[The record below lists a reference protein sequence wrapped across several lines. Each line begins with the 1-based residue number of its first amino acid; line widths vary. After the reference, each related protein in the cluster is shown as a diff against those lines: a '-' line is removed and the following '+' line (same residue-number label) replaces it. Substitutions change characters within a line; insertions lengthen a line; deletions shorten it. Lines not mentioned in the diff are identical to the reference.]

1 MRNADSVN
9 AGSANT
15 DGMGGDGVTGGGA
28 TGGAA
33 TSGAATGAAAIGGGA
48 TGNTASDDAATGRGA
63 VPVAPRP
70 AASRLSYV
78 DWVRGLAI
86 LVMIQA
92 HALDAWTRVQDR
104 TTTGYGWSALIA
116 GLGAPMFL
124 FLAGVSVA
132 LAASGRERKLGDA
145 ARAAASIRRRGWE
158 IFGLAFLF
166 RLQSYVLNA
175 GATLT
180 GLLKVDILNIM
191 GPSIVGAAALWQAG
205 RRFGPRLVLFAAAA
219 LAFTLLT
226 PPVRGAEFLSA
237 IPDPLEWY
245 VRPSPGRSTFTLFPW
260 AGFVFAG
267 GVVGVLIAGS
277 NAAGREARRHWG
289 SASGDDS
296 RIGARGQPGS
306 DLTRFHFRLLAGS
319 LALIAGAYGASYLP
333 SIYSN
338 SNFWTTSPTFFLM
351 RVGIVSA
358 LLPLAYFYER
368 RPRLLG
374 RWVESSPI
382 ALFGQSSLF
391 VYWVHTELAY
401 GSVSLPLHKS
411 LPFPRAFAAFVLL
424 TLFMFVLT
432 LVKNQVVGRWKGE

>member
-1 MRNADSVN
+1 MSEVARA
-9 AGSANT
+9 
-15 DGMGGDGVTGGGA
+15 GGA
-28 TGGAA
+28 GQGTASRGAA
-33 TSGAATGAAAIGGGA
+33 
-48 TGNTASDDAATGRGA
+48 
-63 VPVAPRP
+63 
-70 AASRLSYV
+70 RLSYV

-92 HALDAWTRVQDR
+92 HSLDAWTRVEDR
-104 TTTGYGWSALIA
+104 ATAGYGWSALIA
-116 GLGAPMFL
+116 GMGAPMFL

-132 LAASGRERKLGDA
+132 LAAPGRERKLGGP

-175 GATLT
+175 GTTLT

-205 RRFGPRLVLFAAAA
+205 RRYGPRLALFAAAA
-219 LAFTLLT
+219 LALTLLT
-226 PPVRGAEFLSA
+226 PPVRGAGFLSV

-245 VRPSPGRSTFTLFPW
+245 IRPAPGRSVFTLFPW

-267 GVVGVLIAGS
+267 GVVGVLIAGRAP
-277 NAAGREARRHWG
+277 AAGAGR
-289 SASGDDS
+289 S
-296 RIGARGQPGS
+296 S
-306 DLTRFHFRLLAGS
+306 DRWPFQVALFAGS
-319 LALIAGAYGASYLP
+319 LLLVAGAYGASFLP

-338 SNFWTTSPTFFLM
+338 SSFWTTSPTFFLM

-358 LLPLAYFYER
+358 LLPLAWFYER
-368 RPRLLG
+368 RPRLLA
-374 RWVESSPI
+374 RWISWSPM

-401 GSVSLPLHKS
+401 GSASLPLHRR
-411 LPFPRAFAAFVLL
+411 LPFGQALVAFGLL

-432 LVKNQVVGRWKGE
+432 LGKNALVRAWRERRATV

>member
-1 MRNADSVN
+1 MNR
-9 AGSANT
+9 
-15 DGMGGDGVTGGGA
+15 
-28 TGGAA
+28 
-33 TSGAATGAAAIGGGA
+33 
-48 TGNTASDDAATGRGA
+48 
-63 VPVAPRP
+63 APG
-70 AASRLSYV
+70 SRLSYI

-92 HALDAWTRVQDR
+92 HALDAWTRVSDR
-104 TTTGYGWSALIA
+104 STTGYGWSALIA
-116 GLGAPMFL
+116 GFGAPMFL
-124 FLAGVSVA
+124 FLAGVSVV

-175 GATLT
+175 GATLA

-205 RRFGPRLVLFAAAA
+205 RRHGPRLALFAAAA
-219 LAFTLLT
+219 LALTFLT
-226 PPVRGAEFLSA
+226 PPVRGSAALAA

-245 VRPSPGRSTFTLFPW
+245 IRPAAGRSTFTLFPW

-267 GVVGVLIAGS
+267 GFVGVLV
-277 NAAGREARRHWG
+277 E
-289 SASGDDS
+289 
-296 RIGARGQPGS
+296 GARSRG
-306 DLTRFHFRLLAGS
+306 RFHLALLAGS
-319 LALIAGAYGASYLP
+319 LLLAAGAYGASHLP
-333 SIYSN
+333 SIYAN
-338 SNFWTTSPTFFLM
+338 ANFWTTSPTFFLM

-358 LLPLAYFYER
+358 LLPLAYFYEQ

-374 RWVESSPI
+374 RWLSWSPM
-382 ALFGQSSLF
+382 ATFGQSSLF

-401 GSVSLPLHKS
+401 GSASLPLHKS
-411 LPFPRAFAAFVLL
+411 LPFPRALGAFALL

-432 LVKNQVVGRWKGE
+432 VGKNALVRAWRDRTARR